1 MAELAEFDPVLALFE
16 RNPPAWLKN
25 LHRQA
30 VNRGGF
36 AGDLDSYMAQFDPQV
51 DWTGLRDEITFALQ
65 GRGTLATWAFEKEF
79 ARGAV
84 AEMGIFR
91 LLGIPAAL
99 MEQCRP
105 TLRARPETDPRP
117 DDGPAAPPPVLLMG
131 GANAM
136 VAEGW
141 GHVLRRDH
149 ARQVTGRNLSGVA
162 GTTATALYRL
172 LAQGDNWP
180 GAPVIWEQGI
190 NEYTHLAGGQDL
202 ASLIYHVEWLLQL
215 CARQGRPF
223 VALLT
228 RSRMQAGMA
237 QDDSYVTRLRA
248 LFADYGVT
256 VLDDGALIRVL
267 ERGPPGD
274 LDAWYARN
282 AVHDTTTPPAPA
294 AGRGGAGGAGNGAGA
309 APAPGPRGAFRRADA
324 LPARARHPHRQLC
337 AGRDGLPLCPVRRT
351 PAHRDQ
357 GPGAGGDPRDL
368 GQRPG
373 DPGRG
378 RQDPLGPLCDAGS
391 ARPRPPAAAIAPAGA
406 GRRGRRG

>member
-1 MAELAEFDPVLALFE
+1 MVELAAFDPVLALFE

-141 GHVLRRDH
+141 GHVLR
-149 ARQVTGRNLSGVA
+149 ARPCPA
-162 GTTATALYRL
+162 GH
-172 LAQGDNWP
+172 
-180 GAPVIWEQGI
+180 GAES
-190 NEYTHLAGGQDL
+190 LGGGG
-202 ASLIYHVEWLLQL
+202 HH
-215 CARQGRPF
+215 G
-223 VALLT
+223 
-228 RSRMQAGMA
+228 
-237 QDDSYVTRLRA
+237 
-248 LFADYGVT
+248 
-256 VLDDGALIRVL
+256 DGAL
-267 ERGPPGD
+267 PGC
-274 LDAWYARN
+274 W
-282 AVHDTTTPPAPA
+282 
-294 AGRGGAGGAGNGAGA
+294 
-309 APAPGPRGAFRRADA
+309 RRA
-324 LPARARHPHRQLC
+324 
-337 AGRDGLPLCPVRRT
+337 T
-351 PAHRDQ
+351 T
-357 GPGAGGDPRDL
+357 GPG
-368 GQRPG
+368 
-373 DPGRG
+373 
-378 RQDPLGPLCDAGS
+378 
-391 ARPRPPAAAIAPAGA
+391 
-406 GRRGRRG
+406 RR